1 MERRDGVAGDGRKF
15 FSQAKGRLALASL
28 AAAGCA
34 ALYACGGGSD
44 SVSNVSPLPRGNVLA
59 VESRGMA
66 ETWLMDGVAQ
76 STGLEALM
84 GKPRCNVELKHFEYD
99 TIGPDGKGATS
110 SSALMVPRGTDSACS
125 GARPVVMFAHG
136 TSFTKVKDQTA
147 ILTDPEN
154 DPMLMMMIFAAQ
166 GYVVV
171 SPNFLGYND
180 SSLGY
185 HPYLVAETNGA
196 ESVDALRAGKQV
208 IANDP
213 SVSFSPKL
221 FLYGVSEGG
230 YVAMAA
236 HKIIERDYAGEFTV
250 RASMPSAGPYNYFKF
265 YKSMFAEPGNPVF
278 DVSTQLGV
286 TEGVEVLV
294 PMLFESLQK
303 THGAVYQAS
312 AAEAFNAPYDKTIPG
327 LFPSDVPIADLARM
341 GKLPAPTAQ
350 LNKLTGQG
358 RVLTEEFRQKVAS
371 GALPKLDQAIRDN
384 TLLGWSP
391 KAPMALCHG
400 PRDKVVPFYN
410 STDVVADMRARG
422 ASNVNLLN
430 IDEPATLSIA
440 GPVAPLAFR
449 AFQDAYRTGPVVNG
463 GLDSY
468 HYIFHLICPILAKGY
483 FDQL

>member
-1 MERRDGVAGDGRKF
+1 MDQRDGVAGSSQTSFGR
-15 FSQAKGRLALASL
+15 AKARLVLASL
-28 AAAGCA
+28 TAAGCA
-34 ALYACGGGSD
+34 VLYACGGSSGSGS
-44 SVSNVSPLPRGNVLA
+44 SVAAPPRGNVLA
-59 VESRGMA
+59 VESRGTA
-66 ETWLMDGVAQ
+66 ETWLMEGIAQ
-76 STGLEALM
+76 STGLEALT
-84 GKPRCNVELKHFEYD
+84 GKPKCNVELKHFEYD
-99 TIGPDGKGATS
+99 TVGPDGKGATS
-110 SSALMVPRGTDSACS
+110 SSAMMVPRGTDAACS

-147 ILTDPEN
+147 ILTDLEN
-154 DPMLMMMIFAAQ
+154 DPMFMMMIFAAQ
-166 GYVVV
+166 GYIVV

-196 ESVDALRAGKQV
+196 ESVDALRAGRKV
-208 IANDP
+208 MAGDA

-221 FLYGVSEGG
+221 FLYGISEGG

-236 HKIIERDYAGEFTV
+236 HKVIERDHAAEFTV

-265 YKSMFAEPGNPVF
+265 YTNLFAQPGNPAF
-278 DVSTQLGV
+278 DVSTQLGI
-286 TEGVEVLV
+286 TEGAEILV

-303 THGAVYQAS
+303 THGAIYQTS
-312 AAEAFNAPYDKTIPG
+312 PEEAFNAPYDKTIPG
-327 LFPSDVPIADLARM
+327 LFPTDAPVADLVRM
-341 GKLPAPTAQ
+341 GKLPLPTPQ
-350 LNKLTGQG
+350 LNKLTGPG
-358 RVLTEEFRQKVAS
+358 RLLSEEFRQKVAS

-384 TLLGWSP
+384 TLLGWTP

-410 STDVVADMRARG
+410 STDVVADMKARG
-422 ASNVNLLN
+422 ATNVNLLN
-430 IDEPATLSIA
+430 IDDPSTLSIA
-440 GPVAPLAFR
+440 GPVAPFAFG
-449 AFQDAYRTGPVVNG
+449 AFQQAYRTGPVVNG